1 MKQILNWFIPLA
13 IMSGCS
19 IETCVEV
26 KSQTSLFDIMSYLDE
41 INASFSWD
49 PESGSYEKTGF
60 WKYDLYEVLKFDDI
74 PTSQEIVEE
83 LLDKRKIWVSQLE
96 YRREELDSFYHA
108 SVEKNVVACS
118 KEQYSIEDL
127 YRYSLDESKQNI
139 SDECGYLLSQLRN
152 IVAMVAHL
160 DTRIAGWNQ
169 KDRATLMESI
179 HVRRFPVRTEIFS
192 GIKNAWFVKS
202 VSRGSSR
209 CPLTYR
215 LVGTETVLR

>member
-1 MKQILNWFIPLA
+1 MKQILNWIIPLA
-13 IMSGCS
+13 ILSGCS
-19 IETCVEV
+19 VETCVEV

-41 INASFSWD
+41 INARLSWD
-49 PESGSYEKTGF
+49 PESASYEKPDF
-60 WKYDLYEVLKFDDI
+60 WRYDSYEVLKFDKI

-83 LLDKRKIWVSQLE
+83 LLDKRKIWVSQME
-96 YRREELDSFYHA
+96 YRREDLDSSYHA
-108 SVEKNVVACS
+108 LVEKNVVVCS

-139 SDECGYLLSQLRN
+139 SDACGYLLSQLRYT
-152 IVAMVAHL
+152 VAMVADL
-160 DTRIAGWNQ
+160 DARIAEWNQ

-179 HVRRFPVRTEIFS
+179 HVRRFPIRTKIFS